1 MEPFLSIRPYL
12 LATTKDLIA
21 SLRIQ
26 QLRPPVTL
34 NEDVTAL
41 PPEVKTYQ
49 FNRLGAR
56 PDRLRQLPIGIS
68 NHAGS
73 EETSNEEPTRWNQST
88 TGAFIRLVMR
98 LPPSTLRI
106 GYIHPAHGGQRRAF
120 HVVFAGEGG
129 IDNGGL
135 YRELFRTVMQELHDV
150 DLLPF
155 FSHTPNFTQEAA
167 EYGRDDYLFST
178 HGTPFVYEGLGRIVG
193 TAIMSGVQLDLFL
206 SLSIWKMTVREPVDL
221 RDLKSIHF
229 ALWKTFTDM
238 LRCSVRKRGKS
249 EV

>member
-1 MEPFLSIRPYL
+1 
-12 LATTKDLIA
+12 
-21 SLRIQ
+21 
-26 QLRPPVTL
+26 
-34 NEDVTAL
+34 
-41 PPEVKTYQ
+41 
-49 FNRLGAR
+49 
-56 PDRLRQLPIGIS
+56 
-68 NHAGS
+68 
-73 EETSNEEPTRWNQST
+73 
-88 TGAFIRLVMR
+88 
-98 LPPSTLRI
+98 
-106 GYIHPAHGGQRRAF
+106 
-120 HVVFAGEGG
+120 
-129 IDNGGL
+129 
-135 YRELFRTVMQELHDV
+135 MQELHDV